1 MTSGHEGAGRGGA
14 LIVGASGGLGAALA
28 GQLARQGYRVALVA
42 RRRQALDALCRE
54 LNVGA
59 GTGASGAG
67 DPVALAYEHDVRDTD
82 AAPALFARIADD
94 IAPLRMVIYAAGVMP
109 RVTTGTSFADE
120 RDIIAVNVTGAL
132 RWLSLAAAHFE
143 GQGAGTIVGLSS
155 VAGDR
160 GRPGNGAYMASKAAL
175 SSYLDSLRFRLQ
187 PRGVRV
193 LTAKPGYVWTEMTA
207 GLTLPK
213 PLTISADRAARGV
226 LRAAARGKSVAYVP
240 AYWRAI
246 MWLVRRGGTGREVR
260 QNRGVV

>member
-1 MTSGHEGAGRGGA
+1 MASGHGGAGRGGA

-42 RRRQALDALCRE
+42 RRRPMLDALCQE
-54 LNVGA
+54 LNARA
-59 GTGASGAG
+59 GTGAGAVGAG
-67 DPVALAYEHDVRDTD
+67 YPVALAYEHDVRDVD
-82 AAPALFARIADD
+82 AAPQLFARIAADV
-94 IAPLRMVIYAAGVMP
+94 APLSMVIYAAGVMP
-109 RVTTGTSFADE
+109 RVTTGISFADE
-120 RDIIAVNVTGAL
+120 RDIIEVNVIDAL
-132 RWLSLAAAHFE
+132 RWLTLAAAHFE

-187 PRGVRV
+187 PRGVHV

-207 GLTLPK
+207 GLKLPK

-226 LRAAARGKSVAYVP
+226 LQAAARGKSVAYVP
-240 AYWRAI
+240 GYWRAI
-246 MWLVRRGGTGREVR
+246 MWLVRRMPAWAVARLP
-260 QNRGVV
+260 